1 MSTHADAARFD
12 SVGAVCADASLVVLC
27 GPGGVGKTTMAAAF
41 GAAMAMRGRNVLVL
55 TVDPAR
61 RLAGALGLADT
72 GNVEVRVEVPNA
84 AGTLTMAM
92 IDTHASWNDM
102 IARHAPDAATKDK
115 VLANELYTTLTS
127 RFVHSHDYV
136 VADRLYDAHAS
147 GRFDLVIVDTPP
159 SRNALSILDA
169 PKRMQ
174 QFFGSRLL
182 RLLTGG
188 NQASLLNIASRPF
201 FLVADRILGA
211 RFLQDISEFFTL
223 FRTLEAGVVRH
234 ARGIDAVLSS
244 AATRYVVVSS
254 GEPVAMR
261 EARHLVGA
269 LDARGTRRSA
279 IILNRL
285 TPRRSTEGLDDA
297 VAALAGGVDALHRAG
312 RERDARILGHA
323 LVAADRTLAAA
334 RRESGAVSLAR
345 GWSDVVVTSD
355 LRGGDPVGVDELVQL
370 ADSLERAD

>member
-1 MSTHADAARFD
+1 MTARADAVA
-12 SVGAVCADASLVVLC
+12 AVCADASLVVLC
-27 GPGGVGKTTMAAAF
+27 GPGGVGKTTLAAAL
-41 GAAMAMRGRNVLVL
+41 GASMARRGRNVLVL

-72 GNVEVRVEVPNA
+72 GNVEVRVDLSNA

-102 IARHAPDAATKDK
+102 IARHAPDAATRDK
-115 VLANELYTTLTS
+115 VLANELYATLTS

-136 VADRLYDAHAS
+136 VADRLYEAHSS

-188 NQASLLNIASRPF
+188 GQASLLNIASRPF

-223 FRTLEAGVVRH
+223 FRTLEKGVVHH
-234 ARGIDAVLSS
+234 ARGIDEVLSS
-244 AATRYVVVSS
+244 PATRFVVVSS
-254 GEPVAMR
+254 GEPVALR
-261 EARHLVGA
+261 EAKHLVGA
-269 LDARGTRRSA
+269 LDARGTRRA
-279 IILNRL
+279 AVILNRL
-285 TPRRSTEGLDDA
+285 TPRRRTAGRDA
-297 VAALAGGVDALHRAG
+297 AVGALGGGVDTLRAAG
-312 RERDARILGHA
+312 RERDARILVHA
-323 LVAADRTLAAA
+323 LTAADRTLAAV
-334 RRESGAVSLAR
+334 RRETGAVATAR
-345 GWSDVVVTSD
+345 GWSDVVVTAD
-355 LRGGDPVGVDELVQL
+355 MRGGDPVGVGELMQL

>member
-1 MSTHADAARFD
+1 MSTGSDA
-12 SVGAVCADASLVVLC
+12 VGAVCGDASLVVLC
-27 GPGGVGKTTMAAAF
+27 GPGGVGKTTMAATI
-41 GAAMAMRGRNVLVL
+41 GASMAARGRNVLVL

-72 GNVEVRVEVPNA
+72 GNVEVAVAVPGA
-84 AGTLTMAM
+84 TGTLTMAM

-102 IARHAPDAATKDK
+102 IARHAPDEATKNK
-115 VLANELYTTLTS
+115 VLANELYATLTS

-136 VADRLYDAHAS
+136 VADRLFEAHSS

-188 NQASLLNIASRPF
+188 GQASLLNIASRPF

-211 RFLQDISEFFTL
+211 RFLQDISDFFSL
-223 FRTLEAGVVRH
+223 FRRLETGVVHH

-244 AATRYVVVSS
+244 PETRYVVVSS
-254 GEPVAMR
+254 GEPVALR

-279 IILNRL
+279 VILNRL
-285 TPRRSTEGLDDA
+285 TPHRDTTGIVRA
-297 VAALAGGVDALHRAG
+297 VDALAGSPGALRAAG
-312 RERDARILGHA
+312 RDGDARVLAHA
-323 LVAADRTLAAA
+323 LAAADRTVAALQ
-334 RRESGAVSLAR
+334 RESGAVDAAR
-345 GWSDVVVTSD
+345 GWSDVVVTATM
-355 LRGGDPVGVDELVQL
+355 RRGDPVGVDELMQL
-370 ADSLERAD
+370 AESLERAD